1 MNSNARRRRKD
12 GFLAAYT
19 VDEDYLQKP
28 DAASG
33 RPGVVGG
40 KDSEGNSV
48 LIREWKRSTKAP
60 DSDLEQIWRHELRQL
75 HRLAGYPGSASCI
88 SHLHDAGF
96 DSRGF
101 YLVIAPGQRQ
111 PLEFLIQNVPSGHWL
126 RQPRSTASRLRVWA
140 NLKLLVHGLETLHA
154 QGMLHRSV
162 DAWSVLTAGGSEP
175 DFQLTGFEWT
185 MRITSVEAVSGRGTT
200 AGAARTFDSF
210 SKDWKDFGLLAAD
223 LLGAKRQRVL
233 DPAIAP
239 FEIAEHLTLEEARL
253 LRLIVQMNPKQPLDG
268 DAIATRID
276 GVLGGLRAE
285 AANLRAKL
293 HLAIRIGPNS
303 RLSQRI
309 RYVTGL
315 DIEMDD
321 LHAQLQ
327 FVKDDLASE
336 PLLLCVRQQDGSNE
350 FRLVLRGKHLLYR
363 LQEFRAPKTTALSW
377 DFAYCEGV
385 DLNAPAPVNLLDQ
398 RRLQPESLEILGLRD
413 ASDLFPRVR
422 GKLMSWDEMRR
433 DFGRINAPLSPEET
447 VHRALTLLQ
456 LLEAV
461 YAAADTYAVELQP
474 LPEHLRETAEN
485 GRDRLCVRLRS
496 DAERMALSTAL
507 DLKSPTDR
515 FVKLLEA
522 DGRGSE
528 DWILTDARSLGDRES
543 TDTEWTFRQVIQQR
557 GRPDAFL
564 FDGPDAIPIMKDPI
578 MIPASVGR
586 DVQFRRRLKALKA
599 LKTHHELLQMIV
611 DPRHHVLDSHD
622 TVVEDAAFSKLD
634 VPKQQALKQLTST
647 LPFFLVQGPP
657 GVGKTRLVRDLVTR
671 RFADEPTSRLLLTAQ
686 SNAAIDHLM
695 DELAGVLRA
704 NDPNGPLVVRSSKR
718 DAIETPSQFDI
729 GEQTRRLVRR
739 LAASLLAKEVPPR
752 LQRSL
757 SDLAK
762 AADPSQAAGRKTAAV
777 AGRSAEQSLRT
788 FEGVVARAANV
799 VFATTNSGE
808 LERLIDERGQFD
820 WAIVEE
826 AAKATGSELVSPLL
840 LSHRRLMIGDH
851 KQLPAFAS
859 DQLKQLLAQP
869 DRIHEVIKLGEEFV
883 GRSLRDATTEELL
896 DDVAEDKSQLPALCS
911 EALRLLTFFESTI
924 EAEFKRQAKGK
935 GGRPIATKL
944 TAQHRMHPSIAEL
957 VSNCFYG
964 DLETD
969 PTCEE
974 RFAVESRPFTSADES
989 RLPLAPIVVIDMPY
1003 VQSTLNQ
1010 TEGDQYPAWHNP
1022 SEVQAA
1028 IEALGLLRS
1037 AAPLNAKEAPTLAIL
1052 SPYGRQ
1058 RRALD
1063 EAISDELN
1071 KKLSHLTMFRSPSSN
1086 GQWCHTVDSFQGSE
1100 ADVVVVSLVRNN
1112 HHSSVQSALGFLS
1125 DARRMNVLLS
1135 RAKWQLVLIAST
1147 EFLTEVI
1154 RAARGKPDESRV
1166 DFLKKLLEG
1175 LDGGKTKGD
1184 VKCIPFQTLLGREK

>member
-28 DAASG
+28 DAATG

-40 KDSEGNSV
+40 KDPDGNSV
-48 LIREWKRSTKAP
+48 LIREWRRSAKEP

-88 SHLHDAGF
+88 AHLHDAGF

-101 YLVIAPGQRQ
+101 YLIIAPGQRQ
-111 PLEFLIQNVPSGHWL
+111 PLESLRQNLPNDHWL

-140 NLKLLVHGLETLHA
+140 NLKLLTHGLETLHA
-154 QGMLHRSV
+154 QGMLHRSI
-162 DAWSVLTAGGSEP
+162 DAWSVLTAGGAEP

-185 MRITSVEAVSGRGTT
+185 MRIASVEGVSSRGTA
-200 AGAARTFDSF
+200 AGAATTFDSF
-210 SKDWKDFGLLAAD
+210 SQDWKDFGLLAAD

-253 LRLIVQMNPKQPLDG
+253 LRLIVQTNPKQPLDG
-268 DAIATRID
+268 DAIVTRID
-276 GVLGGLRAE
+276 GVLGALRAE
-285 AANLRAKL
+285 AANRRAKL
-293 HLAIRIGPNS
+293 HLAIRIGPTS
-303 RLSQRI
+303 RLSERI
-309 RYVTGL
+309 RHVSGL

-321 LHAQLQ
+321 LQAQLQ
-327 FVKDDLASE
+327 FVKDDLANE
-336 PLLLCVRQQDGSNE
+336 PLLLCVRQQDESNE
-350 FRLVLRGKHLLYR
+350 FRLVLRGKNLLYR

-385 DLNAPAPVNLLDQ
+385 DPNAPAPVNLLDQ

-433 DFGRINAPLSPEET
+433 DFGQINAPLSPEQT
-447 VHRALTLLQ
+447 AHRALTLLQ

-461 YAAADTYAVELQP
+461 YAAADAYAVELQP
-474 LPEHLRETAEN
+474 LPEHLPEAAEH
-485 GRDRLCVRLRS
+485 GRDRICVQLRS
-496 DAERMALSTAL
+496 DPERTALSTAL

-515 FVKLLEA
+515 FVKRLEA
-522 DGRGSE
+522 DGLGSE
-528 DWILTDARSLGDRES
+528 DWILADARSLGEREA
-543 TDTEWTFRQVIQQR
+543 TDTEWTFRQVNQR
-557 GRPDAFL
+557 PGQPDVFL
-564 FDGPDAIPIMKDPI
+564 FDGPDAIPFLHDPV
-578 MIPASVGR
+578 MVPASVGR

-622 TVVEDAAFSKLD
+622 TVVEDAALAKLD
-634 VPKQQALKQLTST
+634 EPKQLALKQLTST

-718 DAIETPSQFDI
+718 DAIEAPSQFDI
-729 GEQTRRLVRR
+729 REQTRRLVRR
-739 LAASLLAKEVPPR
+739 LAASPLAKEVPPR

-777 AGRSAEQSLRT
+777 AGRSAEQSFRT

-869 DRIHEVIKLGEEFV
+869 DRIHEAMKLGEEFV
-883 GRSLRDATTEELL
+883 GRSLRDAATEELL
-896 DDVAEDKSQLPALCS
+896 EDVAEDKSQLPALCS
-911 EALRLLTFFESTI
+911 EALRLLTFFESAI
-924 EAEFKRQAKGK
+924 EAEFKRQAKGR
-935 GGRPIATKL
+935 GGRPIAKKL

-964 DLETD
+964 DLKTD
-969 PTCEE
+969 PTCEK
-974 RFAVESRPFTSADES
+974 RFAVEPRPFTSADES

-1003 VQSTLNQ
+1003 VQSTPNQ
-1010 TEGDQYPAWHNP
+1010 TQGDQYPAWHN
-1022 SEVQAA
+1022 SAEVRAA

-1037 AAPLNAKEAPTLAIL
+1037 VPQNANEAPTLAIL

-1071 KKLSHLTMFRSPSSN
+1071 KKLSHLKMFRSPSSN

-1100 ADVVVVSLVRNN
+1100 ADVVFVSLVRNN
-1112 HHSSVQSALGFLS
+1112 HHSSVQTALGFLS

-1147 EFLTEVI
+1147 EFLKEVMH
-1154 RAARGKPDESRV
+1154 AVRGKPDESRV
-1166 DFLKKLLEG
+1166 EFLKKLIEG
-1175 LDGGKTKGD
+1175 LDSGQAKGD
-1184 VKCIPFQTLLGREK
+1184 VKRVPFQTLLGSRK

>member
-12 GFLAAYT
+12 SFLAAYT

-40 KDSEGNSV
+40 RDPDGNAV
-48 LIREWKRSTKAP
+48 LIREWRRNAKAT

-75 HRLAGYPGSASCI
+75 HRLAGYPGSASSI
-88 SHLHDAGF
+88 AHLHDAGI
-96 DSRGF
+96 DSKGF
-101 YLVIAPGQRQ
+101 YLIIAPGQRQ
-111 PLEFLIQNVPSGHWL
+111 PLASLLRNVPTDHWL
-126 RQPRSTASRLRVWA
+126 RRPRSTGSRLRAWA
-140 NLKLLVHGLETLHA
+140 NLKLLAHGLETLHA

-162 DAWSVLTAGGSEP
+162 DAWSVLTAGGAEP

-185 MRITSVEAVSGRGTT
+185 MRIASVEGVSSRGTS
-200 AGAARTFDSF
+200 AGATRTFDSF
-210 SKDWKDFGLLAAD
+210 SQDWKDFGLLAAD
-223 LLGAKRQRVL
+223 LLGVKSSRVL

-239 FEIAEHLTLEEARL
+239 FEIAEHLTLEEARV
-253 LRLIVQMNPKQPLDG
+253 LRHIVQINPKQPLDG

-276 GVLGGLRAE
+276 GVLVTLRAE
-285 AANLRAKL
+285 AANRKAKL
-293 HLAIRIGPNS
+293 HLAVRIGANS
-303 RLSQRI
+303 RLSERI
-309 RYVTGL
+309 RHVSGL
-315 DIEMDD
+315 DIEIDD
-321 LHAQLQ
+321 LQAQLQ
-327 FVKDDLASE
+327 FIKDDLAIE
-336 PLLLCVRQQDGSNE
+336 PLLLCVRLQDASNE
-350 FRLVLRGKHLLYR
+350 FRLVLRGKNLLYR
-363 LQEFRAPKTTALSW
+363 VQEFRSPKTMALSW

-385 DLNAPAPVNLLDQ
+385 DANAPAPVNLLDQ
-398 RRLQPESLEILGLRD
+398 RRLPPESLEILGLRD
-413 ASDLFPRVR
+413 ASELFPRVR

-433 DFGRINAPLSPEET
+433 DFGQINAPLSPEQT
-447 VHRALTLLQ
+447 AHRALTLLQ
-456 LLEAV
+456 LLEAA
-461 YAAADTYAVELQP
+461 YAAADAYAVDLQP
-474 LPEHLRETAEN
+474 LPDNLSEPPED
-485 GRDRLCVRLRS
+485 GRDRLCIQLRS
-496 DAERMALSTAL
+496 DPERLALSAAL
-507 DLKSPTDR
+507 DLKPPTDR
-515 FVKLLEA
+515 FMKRLEA
-522 DGRGSE
+522 DGLGSE
-528 DWILTDARSLGDRES
+528 EWILADGRSLGERDS
-543 TDTEWTFRQVIQQR
+543 TDTVWTYRRSIQR
-557 GRPDAFL
+557 KNLPEVFL
-564 FDGPDAIPIMKDPI
+564 FDGPDAIPFLHDPVLV
-578 MIPASVGR
+578 PASVGR

-611 DPRHHVLDSHD
+611 DPRHHALDSHD
-622 TVVEDAAFSKLD
+622 SVVEDDAFAKLD
-634 VPKQQALKQLTST
+634 EPKQLALKQLTST

-704 NDPNGPLVVRSSKR
+704 NDPTGPLVVRSSKR
-718 DAIETPSQFDI
+718 DAIEAPSQFDI
-729 GEQTRRLVRR
+729 REQTRRLVRR
-739 LAASLLAKEVPPR
+739 LAASALAREVPPR

-762 AADPSQAAGRKTAAV
+762 AADPSQADGRKTAAV
-777 AGRSAEQSLRT
+777 AGRGAEQSLRT

-859 DQLKQLLAQP
+859 DQLKQLLEQP
-869 DRIHEVIKLGEEFV
+869 DRIHEAMKLGEEFV

-896 DDVAEDKSQLPALCS
+896 EDVAEDKSQLPALCA
-911 EALRLLTFFESTI
+911 EALRLLTFFESAI
-924 EAEFKRQAKGK
+924 EAEFKRQARGK
-935 GGRPIATKL
+935 GGRPIAHKL

-964 DLETD
+964 DLKTD
-969 PTCEE
+969 PACEK
-974 RFAVESRPFTSADES
+974 RFASEPRPFTSADES

-1003 VQSTLNQ
+1003 VQSTQNQ
-1010 TEGDQYPAWHNP
+1010 KHGERHPAWHNP
-1022 SEVQAA
+1022 AEVRAA
-1028 IEALGLLRS
+1028 IEALSLLRGAS
-1037 AAPLNAKEAPTLAIL
+1037 QDATEAPTLAIL

-1071 KKLSHLTMFRSPSSN
+1071 RKLSHLNMFRSPSSN

-1100 ADVVVVSLVRNN
+1100 ADVVIVSLVRNN

-1147 EFLTEVI
+1147 EFLKEVMN
-1154 RAARGKPDESRV
+1154 AVRGKQDEHRV
-1166 DFLKKLLEG
+1166 EFLKKLLEG
-1175 LDGGKTKGD
+1175 LDSGERKGD
-1184 VKCIPFQTLLGREK
+1184 VKRVSVQTLHRSRQ

>member
-1 MNSNARRRRKD
+1 MNSNAMRRRKD
-12 GFLAAYT
+12 GFLGAYT

-28 DAASG
+28 DTATG

-40 KDSEGNSV
+40 RDPEGNPV
-48 LIREWKRSTKAP
+48 LIREWRRSSKAP

-88 SHLHDAGF
+88 AHLHDAGF
-96 DSRGF
+96 DTKGF
-101 YLVIAPGQRQ
+101 YLIIAPGQRQ
-111 PLEFLIQNVPSGHWL
+111 PLESLRQNVPSDHWL
-126 RQPRSTASRLRVWA
+126 RQPRITAGRLRVWA
-140 NLKLLVHGLETLHA
+140 NLKLLAHGLETLHA

-185 MRITSVEAVSGRGTT
+185 MRIASVEGVSSRGTA

-210 SKDWKDFGLLAAD
+210 SQDWTDFGLLAAD
-223 LLGAKRQRVL
+223 LLGAKRSRVL

-239 FEIAEHLTLEEARL
+239 SEIAEHLTLEEARL
-253 LRLIVQMNPKQPLDG
+253 LRLIVQVNPKQPLDG

-276 GVLGGLRAE
+276 SVLGALRAE
-285 AANLRAKL
+285 VANRRAKL
-293 HLAIRIGPNS
+293 HLAIRIGQTS
-303 RLSQRI
+303 RLSTRI
-309 RYVTGL
+309 RQVSGR

-321 LHAQLQ
+321 IQAQLQ

-336 PLLLCVRQQDGSNE
+336 PLLLCVRQQDASNE
-350 FRLVLRGKHLLYR
+350 FRLVLRGKNLLYR
-363 LQEFRAPKTTALSW
+363 LEEFRAPKTMALSW
-377 DFAYCEGV
+377 EFAYCEGV
-385 DLNAPAPVNLLDQ
+385 DLNAPASVNLLDQ
-398 RRLQPESLEILGLRD
+398 RRLQPESIEIMGLRD
-413 ASDLFPRVR
+413 ASDLFPRIR
-422 GKLMSWDEMRR
+422 GKCMSWEEMRS
-433 DFGRINAPLSPEET
+433 DFGKINAPLSPEQT
-447 VHRALTLLQ
+447 AHRALTLLQ

-461 YAAADTYAVELQP
+461 YAAADAYAVELQP
-474 LPEHLRETAEN
+474 LPKNLREAVEL
-485 GRDRLCVRLRS
+485 GRDRLCVQLRS
-496 DAERMALSTAL
+496 DPERTALSTAL
-507 DLKSPTDR
+507 DLKSPPER
-515 FVKLLEA
+515 FLKRLEA
-522 DGRGSE
+522 DGLGSE
-528 DWILTDARSLGDRES
+528 DWILADGRSLGERES
-543 TDTEWTFRQVIQQR
+543 IDTEWTFRQVIQRQ
-557 GRPDAFL
+557 GLPDVFL
-564 FDGPDAIPIMKDPI
+564 FDGPDAVPSLQDPI
-578 MIPASVGR
+578 LVPASVGR

-599 LKTHHELLQMIV
+599 LKTHHELLQMMV

-622 TVVEDAAFSKLD
+622 TVVEDAAFAKLD
-634 VPKQQALKQLTST
+634 EPKQLALKQLTST

-671 RFADEPTSRLLLTAQ
+671 RFADEPTSRMLLTAQ

-704 NDPNGPLVVRSSKR
+704 NDPSGPLVVRSSKR
-718 DAIETPSQFDI
+718 DAIEAPSQFDI
-729 GEQTRRLVRR
+729 REQTFRLVKR
-739 LAASLLAKEVPPR
+739 LAASPLAKEVPPR

-757 SDLAK
+757 SELAK
-762 AADPSQAAGRKTAAV
+762 AAHSSQASGRRTAAV

-820 WAIVEE
+820 WAVVEE

-859 DQLKQLLAQP
+859 DQLKQLLGQP
-869 DRIHEVIKLGEEFV
+869 DRIHEALKLGEEFV

-896 DDVAEDKSQLPALCS
+896 EDVSEDKSQLPALCS
-911 EALRLLTFFESTI
+911 EALRLLTFFESAI

-935 GGRPIATKL
+935 RGRPIATKL
-944 TAQHRMHPSIAEL
+944 TAQHRMHPSIAAL

-964 DLETD
+964 DLKTD
-969 PTCEE
+969 PTCEK
-974 RFAVESRPFTSADES
+974 RFAVEPRPFTSADES

-1003 VQSTLNQ
+1003 VQSTPNQ
-1010 TEGDQYPAWHNP
+1010 KQGDQYPAWHNP
-1022 SEVQAA
+1022 AEVRAA
-1028 IEALGLLRS
+1028 IEVVGLLRG
-1037 AAPLNAKEAPTLAIL
+1037 ARQDTQETPTLAVL

-1058 RRALD
+1058 RRALND
-1063 EAISDELN
+1063 AINDELN
-1071 KKLSHLTMFRSPSSN
+1071 RKLSNLNTFRSPASN

-1112 HHSSVQSALGFLS
+1112 HHSSVQRALGFLS
-1125 DARRMNVLLS
+1125 DSRRMNVLLS

-1147 EFLTEVI
+1147 EFLKEVMHAVQG
-1154 RAARGKPDESRV
+1154 RPDEGRV
-1166 DFLKKLLEG
+1166 EFLRKLLEG
-1175 LDGGKTKGD
+1175 LDSGQGKGD
-1184 VKCIPFQTLLGREK
+1184 VKLVPFRTLLGGGK

>member
-1 MNSNARRRRKD
+1 MNSNAKRRRKD
-12 GFLAAYT
+12 EFLAAYT

-28 DAASG
+28 DLKTG

-40 KDSEGNSV
+40 KDPDGNPV
-48 LIREWKRSTKAP
+48 LIREWRRSAKAP

-96 DSRGF
+96 DAKGF
-101 YLVIAPGQRQ
+101 YLIIAPGQRQ
-111 PLEFLIQNVPSGHWL
+111 PLAFLLQHVPNSHWL
-126 RQPRSTASRLRVWA
+126 RLPRSTASRLRVWA

-162 DAWSVLTAGGSEP
+162 DSWAVLTAGGSEP

-185 MRITSVEAVSGRGTT
+185 MRITSVESVASLGTA
-200 AGAARTFDSF
+200 AGKAPTFDSF
-210 SKDWKDFGLLAAD
+210 SQDWKDFGLLAAD

-239 FEIAEHLTLEEARL
+239 YEIAEHLTLEEARL

-276 GVLGGLRAE
+276 SVLGGLRAE
-285 AANLRAKL
+285 AANRRAKL
-293 HLAIRIGPNS
+293 HLAIRIGPTS
-303 RLSQRI
+303 RLSERI
-309 RYVTGL
+309 RQASGL

-321 LHAQLQ
+321 LNAQLQ
-327 FVKDDLASE
+327 FVKDDLGSE

-350 FRLVLRGKHLLYR
+350 FRLVLRGKYLLYR
-363 LQEFRAPKTTALSW
+363 LQEFRAPKTTALSLSW

-385 DLNAPAPVNLLDQ
+385 DSNAPAPVNLLSQ
-398 RRLQPESLEILGLRD
+398 RRLQPESLEILGLRE

-422 GKLMSWDEMRR
+422 GKLMSWDEVRR
-433 DFGRINAPLSPEET
+433 DFGQIDIPLSPEET

-456 LLEAV
+456 LLEAI
-461 YAAADTYAVELQP
+461 YAAADTYAVALIP
-474 LPEHLRETAEN
+474 APEHVRNTAEH
-485 GRDRLCVRLRS
+485 GRDQLCVQLRV
-496 DAERMALSTAL
+496 DVERMALSTAL

-522 DGRGSE
+522 DRLGSE
-528 DWILTDARSLGDRES
+528 DWILTDGRSLGERES
-543 TDTEWTFRQVIQQR
+543 TDTEWTFRQVIQQP
-557 GRPDAFL
+557 GQPDAFL
-564 FDGPDAIPIMKDPI
+564 FDGPDTIPFLNDPI
-578 MIPASVGR
+578 MIPASAGR

-611 DPRHHVLDSHD
+611 DPRHHMLDSHD
-622 TVVEDAAFSKLD
+622 TVVEDAAFAKLD
-634 VPKQQALKQLTST
+634 EPKQQALKQLTSI

-695 DELAGVLRA
+695 DELAGVLKA

-718 DAIETPSQFDI
+718 DAIEAPSQFDI
-729 GEQTRRLVRR
+729 GEQTRRLVKR
-739 LAASLLAKEVPPR
+739 LAESPLAKEVPLR

-762 AADPSQAAGRKTAAV
+762 AADGSQAAGRKTATV
-777 AGRSAEQSLRT
+777 AGRSAENSLRA

-826 AAKATGSELVSPLL
+826 AAKATGSELVSPML

-859 DQLKQLLAQP
+859 DQLKLLLAQP
-869 DRIHEVIKLGEEFV
+869 DKIYEVMKLGEEFV
-883 GRSLRDATTEELL
+883 GRSLKDATTEELL

-924 EAEFKRQAKGK
+924 EAEFERQAKGK
-935 GGRPIATKL
+935 GGRPIAKKL

-964 DLETD
+964 DLKTD

-974 RFAVESRPFTSADES
+974 RYAVESRPFTSTDES
-989 RLPLAPIVVIDMPY
+989 RFPLAPIVVIDMPY
-1003 VQSTLNQ
+1003 VQSTPNQ
-1010 TEGDQYPAWHNP
+1010 KEGDQYPAWHNP
-1022 SEVQAA
+1022 LEVRAA

-1037 AAPLNAKEAPTLAIL
+1037 GPDGTEAPTLAIL

-1071 KKLSHLTMFRSPSSN
+1071 KKLSHLKMFRSPSSN

-1100 ADVVVVSLVRNN
+1100 ADVVVVSFVRNN
-1112 HHSSVQSALGFLS
+1112 NHSSVQSALGFLS

-1135 RAKWQLVLIAST
+1135 RAKWQLVLIASI
-1147 EFLTEVI
+1147 EFLEEVM
-1154 RAARGKPDESRV
+1154 RAALGKPEESRV
-1166 DFLKKLLEG
+1166 DFLRKLLEG
-1175 LDGGKTKGD
+1175 LDSGTAKGN
-1184 VKCIPFQTLLGREK
+1184 VKRVPFQTLLGNDK

>member
-28 DAASG
+28 DLVTG

-40 KDSEGNSV
+40 KDLDGNLV
-48 LIREWKRSTKAP
+48 LIREWIRSNKAP

-101 YLVIAPGQRQ
+101 YLIIAPGQRQ
-111 PLEFLIQNVPSGHWL
+111 PLEFLLQHLPSGHWL
-126 RQPRSTASRLRVWA
+126 RQPRSTASRLRVWS

-154 QGMLHRSV
+154 QGMLHRSI
-162 DAWSVLTAGGSEP
+162 DSWSVLTAGGSEP

-185 MRITSVEAVSGRGTT
+185 MRITSVESVSRRGNAT
-200 AGAARTFDSF
+200 GVNPTFDSF
-210 SKDWKDFGLLAAD
+210 SQDWKDFGLLAAD
-223 LLGAKRQRVL
+223 LLGTKRQRVL

-276 GVLGGLRAE
+276 GILGSLRAE

-293 HLAIRIGPNS
+293 HLAIRIGPTS
-303 RLSQRI
+303 GLSERI
-309 RYVTGL
+309 RHTSGL
-315 DIEMDD
+315 DIEMGD
-321 LHAQLQ
+321 LGAQLQ

-336 PLLLCVRQQDGSNE
+336 PLLLCVRQQGSSNE

-385 DLNAPAPVNLLDQ
+385 DSTAPAPVNLLDQ
-398 RRLQPESLEILGLRD
+398 RRLEPESLEILGLRE
-413 ASDLFPRVR
+413 ASDLFPRMR
-422 GKLMSWDEMRR
+422 GKIMSWDEMRR
-433 DFGRINAPLSPEET
+433 DFEQINAPLSPEQT

-461 YAAADTYAVELQP
+461 FAAADTYAVEVQT
-474 LPEHLRETAEN
+474 LPEQLGETAEL
-485 GRDRLCVRLRS
+485 GRDQLCVRLRS

-507 DLKSPTDR
+507 GLKSPTDR

-522 DGRGSE
+522 DGLGAE
-528 DWILTDARSLGDRES
+528 DWILADARSFGERES
-543 TDTEWTFRQVIQQR
+543 TDTEWTFRQVLQQQ

-564 FDGPDAIPIMKDPI
+564 FDGPDAIPFLNDAIMV
-578 MIPASVGR
+578 PASVGR
-586 DVQFRRRLKALKA
+586 DVQFRRRLKAFKA

-622 TVVEDAAFSKLD
+622 TVVEDEAFANLD
-634 VPKQQALKQLTST
+634 EPKQLALKQLTST

-704 NDPNGPLVVRSSKR
+704 DDPNGPLVVRSSKR
-718 DAIETPSQFDI
+718 DAIEVPSQFDI
-729 GEQTRRLVRR
+729 REQTRRLVRR
-739 LAASLLAKEVPPR
+739 LAASPLAKEVPPR

-762 AADPSQAAGRKTAAV
+762 AADSSRVAERKTAAV
-777 AGRSAEQSLRT
+777 AGRGVEQALRT

-826 AAKATGSELVSPLL
+826 AAKATGGELVSPLL

-859 DQLKQLLAQP
+859 DQLKQLLSQP
-869 DRIHEVIKLGEEFV
+869 ERIYEVIKLGEEFV
-883 GRSLRDATTEELL
+883 SRSLKDATTEELL
-896 DDVAEDKSQLPALCS
+896 EDVAEDKSQLPALCS

-935 GGRPIATKL
+935 GGRPIAQKL

-957 VSNCFYG
+957 VSSCFYG
-964 DLETD
+964 DLKTD
-969 PTCEE
+969 PTCED
-974 RFAVESRPFTSADES
+974 RFAVEPRPFTSADEG

-1003 VQSTLNQ
+1003 VQSTLYQ
-1010 TEGDQYPAWHNP
+1010 KQGDQYPAWHNP
-1022 SEVQAA
+1022 SEVLAA

-1037 AAPLNAKEAPTLAIL
+1037 SSADTKEAPTLAIL

-1063 EAISDELN
+1063 EAIRDELN
-1071 KKLSHLTMFRSPSSN
+1071 KKLSHLKMFRSPSSN
-1086 GQWCHTVDSFQGSE
+1086 GQWCNTVDSFQGSE

-1112 HHSSVQSALGFLS
+1112 HHSSVQSALGFLT
-1125 DARRMNVLLS
+1125 DPRRMNVLLS
-1135 RAKWQLVLIAST
+1135 RAKWQLVLITST
-1147 EFLTEVI
+1147 EFLKEVI
-1154 RAARGKPDESRV
+1154 HAARGKPDESRV
-1166 DFLKKLLEG
+1166 DFLNKLLEG
-1175 LDGGKTKGD
+1175 LESGKAKGS
-1184 VKCIPFQTLLGREK
+1184 VKYVPFHTLLGSVK

>member
-1 MNSNARRRRKD
+1 MNSTARRRRKD
-12 GFLAAYT
+12 GFLATYI

-28 DAASG
+28 DVATG
-33 RPGVVGG
+33 RPGIVGG
-40 KDSEGNSV
+40 KDPDGNSV
-48 LIREWKRSTKAP
+48 LIREWRRSPKAS
-60 DSDLEQIWRHELRQL
+60 DSELEQIWRHELRQL

-88 SHLHDAGF
+88 SRLHDAGF
-96 DSRGF
+96 DTRGF
-101 YLVIAPGQRQ
+101 YLIIAPGQRQ
-111 PLEFLIQNVPSGHWL
+111 PLEFLLRNGPSSHWL

-140 NLKLLVHGLETLHA
+140 NLKLLAHGLETLHA
-154 QGMLHRSV
+154 QGMLHRSI

-185 MRITSVEAVSGRGTT
+185 MRIASVEGVSNRGAA

-210 SKDWKDFGLLAAD
+210 SQDWKDFGLLAAD

-239 FEIAEHLTLEEARL
+239 FEIAEYLTLEEARL
-253 LRLIVQMNPKQPLDG
+253 LRLIVQMNPRQPLDG
-268 DAIATRID
+268 DAVVTRID
-276 GVLGGLRAE
+276 GVLGALRAE
-285 AANLRAKL
+285 AANRRAKL
-293 HLAIRIGPNS
+293 HLAIRIGPTS
-303 RLSQRI
+303 RLGERI
-309 RYVTGL
+309 RNASGL

-321 LHAQLQ
+321 LQAQLQ

-336 PLLLCVRQQDGSNE
+336 PLLLCVRQPDASNE

-363 LQEFRAPKTTALSW
+363 LQEFRAPKTMALSW
-377 DFAYCEGV
+377 DFAYCEAV
-385 DLNAPAPVNLLDQ
+385 DANAPAPVNLLDQ

-422 GKLMSWDEMRR
+422 GKLMSWDEMRS
-433 DFGRINAPLSPEET
+433 DFGQINAPLSSEQT
-447 VHRALTLLQ
+447 AHRALTLLQ

-461 YAAADTYAVELQP
+461 YAAADAYAVELQP
-474 LPEHLRETAEN
+474 LPEHLRETAEHGN
-485 GRDRLCVRLRS
+485 DRLCVQLRL
-496 DAERMALSTAL
+496 DPERMALSDSL

-515 FVKLLEA
+515 FIKRLEA
-522 DGRGSE
+522 DGLGSE
-528 DWILTDARSLGDRES
+528 GWILADARSLGERES
-543 TDTEWTFRQVIQQR
+543 TDTEWTFRQVIQ
-557 GRPDAFL
+557 RPGQPDVFL
-564 FDGPDAIPIMKDPI
+564 FDGPDAIPFLYEPI
-578 MIPASVGR
+578 MVPASVGR

-622 TVVEDAAFSKLD
+622 TVIEDAAFMKLD
-634 VPKQQALKQLTST
+634 EPKQLALKQLTST
-647 LPFFLVQGPP
+647 LPLFLVQGPP
-657 GVGKTRLVRDLVTR
+657 GVGKTRLVRDLVAR

-695 DELAGVLRA
+695 DELAGVLKA
-704 NDPNGPLVVRSSKR
+704 NDSSGPLVVRSSKR
-718 DAIETPSQFDI
+718 DAIEAPSQFDI

-739 LAASLLAKEVPPR
+739 LAASPLAKEVPTR

-762 AADPSQAAGRKTAAV
+762 AADPSQSAGRRTAAV
-777 AGRSAEQSLRT
+777 AGRSAEQALRT

-869 DRIHEVIKLGEEFV
+869 DRIHEAMKLGEEFI
-883 GRSLRDATTEELL
+883 GRSLRDAATEELL
-896 DDVAEDKSQLPALCS
+896 EDVAEDKSQLPVLCS
-911 EALRLLTFFESTI
+911 EALRLLTFFESAI
-924 EAEFKRQAKGK
+924 EAEFKRQAKGR
-935 GGRPIATKL
+935 GGRPIAQKL
-944 TAQHRMHPSIAEL
+944 TAQHRMHPAIAEL

-964 DLETD
+964 NLKTD
-969 PTCEE
+969 PTCEK
-974 RFAVESRPFTSADES
+974 RFAVEPRPFTSADEN

-1003 VQSTLNQ
+1003 VQSTPNQ
-1010 TEGDQYPAWHNP
+1010 KQGDQYPAWHNP
-1022 SEVQAA
+1022 AEVRAA

-1037 AAPLNAKEAPTLAIL
+1037 APQDATEAPTLAIL

-1058 RRALD
+1058 RRALN

-1071 KKLSHLTMFRSPSSN
+1071 RKLSHLKMFRSPSFN

-1147 EFLTEVI
+1147 EFLKEVMH
-1154 RAARGKPDESRV
+1154 AVRGTPDESRME
-1166 DFLKKLLEG
+1166 FLRNLLDG
-1175 LDGGKTKGD
+1175 LDSGQAKGD
-1184 VKCIPFQTLLGREK
+1184 VKRVPFQTLLESCK

>member
-1 MNSNARRRRKD
+1 MNSSARRRRKD
-12 GFLAAYT
+12 GFLAAYI

-28 DAASG
+28 DVATG
-33 RPGVVGG
+33 RPGIVGG
-40 KDSEGNSV
+40 KDPDGNSV
-48 LIREWKRSTKAP
+48 LIREWRRSTKAP
-60 DSDLEQIWRHELRQL
+60 DSELEQIWRHELRQL

-88 SHLHDAGF
+88 SRLHDAGF
-96 DSRGF
+96 DTRGF
-101 YLVIAPGQRQ
+101 YLIIAPGQRQ
-111 PLEFLIQNVPSGHWL
+111 PLESLLQNVPSSHWL
-126 RQPRSTASRLRVWA
+126 RQPRSTASRLRMWA

-154 QGMLHRSV
+154 QGMLHRSI

-185 MRITSVEAVSGRGTT
+185 MRIASVEGVSTRGTA

-210 SKDWKDFGLLAAD
+210 SQDWKDFGLLAAD

-253 LRLIVQMNPKQPLDG
+253 LRLIVQVNPKQPLDG
-268 DAIATRID
+268 DAIVTRID
-276 GVLGGLRAE
+276 GVLGALRAE
-285 AANLRAKL
+285 AANRRAKL
-293 HLAIRIGPNS
+293 HLAIRIGPTS
-303 RLSQRI
+303 RLGERI
-309 RYVTGL
+309 RHVSGL

-321 LHAQLQ
+321 LQAQLQ

-336 PLLLCVRQQDGSNE
+336 PLLLCVRQQDASNE

-363 LQEFRAPKTTALSW
+363 LQEFRAPKTMALSW
-377 DFAYCEGV
+377 DFAYCEAV
-385 DLNAPAPVNLLDQ
+385 DANAPAPVNLLDQ

-433 DFGRINAPLSPEET
+433 DFGQINSPLSPEQT
-447 VHRALTLLQ
+447 AHRALTLLQ

-461 YAAADTYAVELQP
+461 YAAADAYAVELQP
-474 LPEHLRETAEN
+474 LPEHLRETAER
-485 GRDRLCVRLRS
+485 GRDQLCVQLRS
-496 DAERMALSTAL
+496 DPERMALSTAL
-507 DLKSPTDR
+507 GLKSPTDR

-522 DGRGSE
+522 DGLGSE
-528 DWILTDARSLGDRES
+528 DWILSDARSLGERES
-543 TDTEWTFRQVIQQR
+543 TDTEWTFRQVIQ
-557 GRPDAFL
+557 RPGQPDVFL
-564 FDGPDAIPIMKDPI
+564 FDGPDAIPFLYEPI
-578 MIPASVGR
+578 MVPASVGR

-622 TVVEDAAFSKLD
+622 TVVEDAAFAKLD
-634 VPKQQALKQLTST
+634 EPKQLALKQLTST

-695 DELAGVLRA
+695 DELAGVLRV
-704 NDPNGPLVVRSSKR
+704 NDSSGPLVVRSSKR
-718 DAIETPSQFDI
+718 DAIEVPSQFDI

-739 LAASLLAKEVPPR
+739 LAASPLAKEVPTR

-762 AADPSQAAGRKTAAV
+762 AADPSQSAGGKTAAV
-777 AGRSAEQSLRT
+777 VGRSAEQSLRT

-869 DRIHEVIKLGEEFV
+869 DRIHEAMTLGEEFV

-896 DDVAEDKSQLPALCS
+896 EDIAEDKSQLPALCS
-911 EALRLLTFFESTI
+911 EALRLLTFFESAI
-924 EAEFKRQAKGK
+924 EAEFKRQAKGR
-935 GGRPIATKL
+935 GGRPIAKKL

-964 DLETD
+964 DLKTD
-969 PTCEE
+969 PACER
-974 RFAVESRPFTSADES
+974 RFAVEPRPFTSADES

-1003 VQSTLNQ
+1003 VQSTPNQ
-1010 TEGDQYPAWHNP
+1010 KQGDQYPAWHNP
-1022 SEVQAA
+1022 AEVRAA

-1037 AAPLNAKEAPTLAIL
+1037 VPQNANEEPTLAIL

-1071 KKLSHLTMFRSPSSN
+1071 KKLSHLKMFRSPSSN

-1147 EFLTEVI
+1147 EFLKEVMH
-1154 RAARGKPDESRV
+1154 AVRGKPDESRV
-1166 DFLKKLLEG
+1166 EFLKKLLDG
-1175 LDGGKTKGD
+1175 LDCGQAKGD
-1184 VKCIPFQTLLGREK
+1184 VKRVPFQTLLGS